1 MKKLT
6 ISEQSHVVGGYNAD
20 ESRRVQAVAAT
31 YEKMQKNK
39 LPVSNEAWNKWNEE
53 YDLYCK

>member
-20 ESRRVQAVAAT
+20 ECRRVQAVAAT
-31 YEKMQKNK
+31 YKKMQKNK

>member
-20 ESRRVQAVAAT
+20 ECHRVQAVAAT
-31 YEKMQKNK
+31 YEKMQENK

>member
-20 ESRRVQAVAAT
+20 ECRRVQAVAAT
-31 YEKMQKNK
+31 YEKRQENK

>member
-20 ESRRVQAVAAT
+20 ECRRVQAVAAT
-31 YEKMQKNK
+31 YEKCRRISC
-39 LPVSNEAWNKWNEE
+39 L
-53 YDLYCK
+53 

>member
-1 MKKLT
+1 MKKST

-20 ESRRVQAVAAT
+20 EFRRVQAVAAT

>member
-20 ESRRVQAVAAT
+20 ECRRVQAVAAT
-31 YEKMQKNK
+31 YEKMQENN

>member
-20 ESRRVQAVAAT
+20 ECRRVQAVAAT
-31 YEKMQKNK
+31 YEKMQDNK
-39 LPVSNEAWNKWNEE
+39 LSVSNEAWNKWN
-53 YDLYCK
+53 